1 MAGERS
7 PAVQWSRG
15 AHAALR
21 SIMDNKATTAT
32 HAIDAL
38 AQAPPP
44 PRRIAAIDDPNRY
57 WFARHSKSIIFMI
70 LTLAVVGIYEA
81 FTLPIAVFPT
91 TNFPRIIVGVD
102 NGVMPIN
109 QMEVT
114 ITRPIEEAVNSVPG
128 LQEVYSITSRGSAEI
143 DLNFDWGV
151 DMVLTLQRV
160 QAAISRI
167 QSTLPSTV
175 QIDAQRLDFASF
187 PILGYS
193 LTSDKVSQTRLWELA
208 TYELKPRL
216 NRLNGV
222 ASVLV
227 QGGQQ
232 PEFQITPDPARML
245 RAHVGVQDILD
256 AVNHT
261 NLIDSPG
268 LLSQNHQLYLGLVTA
283 QAQNPDQL
291 GDIVIKTNG
300 DVPVRIRD
308 IGTVSPSSAPVYTIV
323 TANGKSAVLLS
334 INRQPNSN
342 TVEVANEVHQEIQDL
357 LPSLPSG
364 VKLEVFY
371 DQSNIVE
378 ASIGS
383 VRDAIII
390 GLFLAGIIIWL
401 FLRDFGTAIMTGL
414 VVPVTILVT
423 FIVMKIMGQSFNMM
437 TLGGLAAAGGLVIDD
452 AIVVV
457 ENIVLHRDGGE
468 GPLRATASALK
479 ELTIPLIG
487 STLTPIVV
495 FLPLISIT
503 GVTGT
508 FFRALAVAMS
518 VSLLTSL
525 VLALSWTTNLGTFLI
540 RRGKHGAE
548 AEIPATNGASESNGG
563 SGGPNELGGELG
575 GEFGR
580 SDNGPRGATSGEE
593 DGGDSAEMLQIRRM
607 MAAEEASLRG
617 GWFERIINFYERWLR
632 RAFAHPLALG
642 GLCAILI
649 VISYFSY
656 KALGTGLLPAM
667 DEGGFILDYV
677 TPPGSSLQ
685 ETNRMVSHM
694 EQIVRTLPEVESTS
708 RRTGLQ
714 LGLAAVTEANTGDI
728 SVKLKDKRSRSV
740 EEVIEDVRAKVTVA
754 EPAVDVDFHQML
766 EDMIGDL
773 TGDPKPVMIRLYSDD
788 VDALTQWAPRVGDA
802 IGGIYI
808 NGKKPIVDVD
818 DGIDSS
824 MSGPAVVFTVDPVRA
839 AKAGFTTDQLT
850 TVASAIVD
858 GEPATTPVVIND
870 RPYTVRVRYP
880 KADRASVEAMRN
892 TVLVNSNGGTTTLG
906 AVSDVSELPGQ
917 IEVTRDNLQRA
928 VVVSARLE
936 AIDLKTGITA
946 VQKAVNDLKL
956 PPSIRVEYAGTYKE
970 QQKSFGELLTVL
982 LLAMVLVFIVLLLEF
997 RAFSAPVA
1005 ILSSAVLS
1013 TSGVFFALLITRT
1026 TFDVSS
1032 FMGLIMV
1039 IGIVAKNGILLLDAN
1054 QKFRSVG
1061 FSAEEALV
1069 QAGRRRLR
1077 PIMMTAMAAVA
1088 GMLPLSLAIGSGSQM
1103 LQPLAIAVIGGILI
1117 SMILSLVITPAME
1130 FFMTR
1135 RSQEAVGT

>member
-1 MAGERS
+1 
-7 PAVQWSRG
+7 
-15 AHAALR
+15 
-21 SIMDNKATTAT
+21 MDNKTTTTTSMKTATTT
-32 HAIDAL
+32 L
-38 AQAPPP
+38 PP
-44 PRRIAAIDDPNRY
+44 PRRVAPSDDPNNY

-81 FTLPIAVFPT
+81 LTLPIAVFPT

-128 LQEVYSITSRGSAEI
+128 LQNVRSITSRGSAEI
-143 DLNFDWGV
+143 DLDFSWDV
-151 DMVLTLQRV
+151 DMVLTLQQV
-160 QAAISRI
+160 QSAISRI
-167 QSTLPSTV
+167 QSTLPSTA
-175 QIDAQRLDFASF
+175 QIESHRLDFASF

-193 LTSDKVSQTRLWELA
+193 MTSDKVPQTQLWELA
-208 TYELKPRL
+208 TYDLKPRL
-216 NRLNGV
+216 NRLDGV

-232 PEFQITPDPARML
+232 PEFQITPDAARML
-245 RAHVGVQDILD
+245 RAHVGLQDILD

-268 LLSQNHQLYLGLVTA
+268 LLSRNHQLFLGLITA

-308 IGTVSPSSAPVYTIV
+308 IGKVAPSSAPAYTVV
-323 TANGKSAVLLS
+323 TANGKPAVLVS
-334 INRQPNSN
+334 INRQPYSN
-342 TVEVANEVHQEIQDL
+342 TVQVANEVHDEMQRIA
-357 LPSLPSG
+357 PGLPSG
-364 VKLEVFY
+364 VDLRVFY
-371 DQSNIVE
+371 DQSNIVK

-383 VRDAIII
+383 VRDAIVI
-390 GLFLAGIIIWL
+390 GLFLAGLIIWL
-401 FLRDFGTAIMTGL
+401 FLRDWGTAIMTGL
-414 VVPVTILVT
+414 VVPVTIMVT

-508 FFRALAVAMS
+508 FFRALAIAMS

-540 RRGKHGAE
+540 RRGKQGIALEGSGDNGMNGQEEFGNGADGRVAAPTKPEAGAE
-548 AEIPATNGASESNGG
+548 
-563 SGGPNELGGELG
+563 
-575 GEFGR
+575 
-580 SDNGPRGATSGEE
+580 
-593 DGGDSAEMLQIRRM
+593 SAEMEQIRRM
-607 MAAEEASLRG
+607 MEAEEASLRG
-617 GWFERIINFYERWLR
+617 GWFERIIQFYERWLR
-632 RAFAHPLALG
+632 RAFAHPLILG

-649 VISYFSY
+649 VISYFSF
-656 KALGTGLLPAM
+656 KALGGDLLPAM

-694 EQIVRTLPEVESTS
+694 EQIARTLPEVESTS

-728 SVKLKDKRSRSV
+728 SVKLKDDRKRSID
-740 EEVIEDVRAKVTVA
+740 EILADIRAKVAAA
-754 EPAVDVDFHQML
+754 EPAVDVDFHQVL

-773 TGDPKPVMIRLYSDD
+773 TGAPQPIVIKLFSDD
-788 VDALTQWAPRVGDA
+788 VEALKQWAPRVGDTLE
-802 IGGIYI
+802 GIYI
-808 NGKKPIVDVD
+808 NNKKPIVDVD
-818 DGIDSS
+818 NGIDSS
-824 MSGPAVVFTVDPVRA
+824 TSGPAVIFTVDPVRA
-839 AKAGFTTDQLT
+839 AKAGFTTDQIAT
-850 TVASAIVD
+850 ISSAIVD
-858 GEPATTPVVIND
+858 GEPASTPVVVND
-870 RPYTVRVRYP
+870 RPYVVRVRYP
-880 KADRASVEAMRN
+880 KESRASLESMKN
-892 TVLVNSNGGTTTLG
+892 TLLVNSNGGTATLG
-906 AVSDVSELPGQ
+906 AMADISEVPGQ
-917 IEVTRDNLQRA
+917 IEVIRDNLQRDVA
-928 VVVSARLE
+928 VTARLE
-936 AIDLKTGITA
+936 GLDLKTGVAA
-946 VQKAVNDLKL
+946 VQKAVDGLKL
-956 PPSIRVEYAGTYKE
+956 PPAIRVEYGGTYKE
-970 QQKSFGELLTVL
+970 SQKANRDLTTVL
-982 LLAMVLVFIVLLLEF
+982 LLALVLVFMVLLLEF
-997 RAFSAPVA
+997 RAFSAPLA

-1026 TFDVSS
+1026 TFNVSS

-1077 PIMMTAMAAVA
+1077 PIVMTAMAAVA
-1088 GMLPLSLAIGSGSQM
+1088 GMLPLSLAIGAGSQM

-1135 RSQEAVGT
+1135 KSQPVAEA